1 MPIFLIIFLVV
12 ILLGVG
18 YTVYKKLAEKS
29 DRKHYLGK
37 LAYFFEG
44 EMQSIP
50 DNDHSKRVAF
60 QYEGYEC
67 SFEDIE
73 VPGLQK
79 GAPLNIAYL
88 KVKAKSN
95 LSVIFSERAR
105 TQIRSNAQSLEQVAL
120 SRWGD
125 TRAAVE
131 LPESLEDFH
140 LYTNDPER
148 ATKFINNPR
157 IIKIIEDY
165 KNRDSRGHPLISLQ
179 VSDGAVVLEFH
190 APGGG
195 LRPSILEL
203 QSNVTALED
212 YLRELI
218 SVAEFLQTLTG
229 EKSP

>member
-131 LPESLEDFH
+131 LPKSLEDFH

-148 ATKFINNPR
+148 AMKFINNPKV
-157 IIKIIEDY
+157 IKIIENY
-165 KNRDSRGHPLISLQ
+165 KNRDSRGHPLVSLQ

-190 APGGG
+190 APGG
-195 LRPSILEL
+195 LKPSILEL
-203 QSNVTALED
+203 QTNVTALED
-212 YLRELI
+212 YLQELI

-229 EKSP
+229 EKSS